1 MSRPVSVAVA
11 GLGTV
16 GAGVVNVLRANA
28 DIIAARAGRPI
39 AARREAGLRPI
50 GLRPHT
56 SEAWIVRIS

>member
-28 DIIAARAGRPI
+28 EIIAARAGPPK
-39 AARREAGLRPI
+39 AVNAG
-50 GLRPHT
+50 
-56 SEAWIVRIS
+56 